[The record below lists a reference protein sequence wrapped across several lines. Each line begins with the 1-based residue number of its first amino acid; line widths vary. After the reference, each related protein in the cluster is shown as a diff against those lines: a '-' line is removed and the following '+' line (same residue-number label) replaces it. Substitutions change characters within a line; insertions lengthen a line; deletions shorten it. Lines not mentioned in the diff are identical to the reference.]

1 MFAQSLALVSDCRI
15 VHGHVFPYSPRPGTP
30 AARMPAVDPAIVKDR
45 ARHLRDA
52 CQTQRQAWLSAQ
64 IGNVVD
70 VLVERS
76 GVDGHAANF
85 APVRLKIPSRPGTIV
100 RVTVN
105 GVENGRLLA
114 QEIGHG

>member
-1 MFAQSLALVSDCRI
+1 MSAHSLALVSNCRI

-45 ARHLRDA
+45 ARRLRDA
-52 CQTQRQAWLSAQ
+52 CLTRRQAWLSAET
-64 IGNVVD
+64 GRVVD
-70 VLVERS
+70 VLMERS
-76 GVDGHAANF
+76 GIDGHAANF
-85 APVRLKIPSRPGTIV
+85 APVRLNRPSRPGTIV
-100 RVTVN
+100 RATVN